1 MRTIFLQP
9 DPFSDDN
16 TLSIIDPELDVGAP
30 KVARRIDDNTLFI
43 IDPDDGDSS
52 QDRHLHFVFPATVCP
67 DIEELCFYFEN
78 PYTVSFEP
86 DSVSFPRLSRIG
98 GQSESG
104 GVLERL
110 VEVIDAPRLT
120 VIRLCGFEDIPAS
133 LFQKTTLKQIDLDS
147 AVTPITIPDDIRN
160 LVNLENF
167 NLWRAKLDYL
177 SPELFRLPSIRHI
190 SFYRVYG
197 YEPTPEVIAAAEA
210 FESAGGRLD
219 SADEAG
225 DIFPHHL
232 RSSKPSPHEHPA
244 K

>member
-30 KVARRIDDNTLFI
+30 KVARWIDDNTLSI
-43 IDPDDGDSS
+43 IDRDDGDSS

-67 DIEELCFYFEN
+67 DIEELCFYFEK

-86 DSVSFPRLSRIG
+86 DSVSFPRLSRLG

-110 VEVIDAPRLT
+110 VEVIDAPVLT
-120 VIRLCGFEDIPAS
+120 DIRLCGFEDIPAS
-133 LFQKTTLKQIDLDS
+133 LFQKTTLKNIDLDS
-147 AVTPITIPDDIRN
+147 AVMPITIPDDIQN
-160 LVNLENF
+160 LVNLEYF
-167 NLWRAKLDYL
+167 QLWRAKLDSL
-177 SPELFRLPSIRHI
+177 SPELFWLPRIRHI
-190 SFYRVYG
+190 SFYSLR

-210 FESAGGRLD
+210 FEAAGGRLD

>member
-1 MRTIFLQP
+1 M
-9 DPFSDDN
+9 
-16 TLSIIDPELDVGAP
+16 
-30 KVARRIDDNTLFI
+30 
-43 IDPDDGDSS
+43 
-52 QDRHLHFVFPATVCP
+52 
-67 DIEELCFYFEN
+67 
-78 PYTVSFEP
+78 
-86 DSVSFPRLSRIG
+86 
-98 GQSESG
+98 
-104 GVLERL
+104 
-110 VEVIDAPRLT
+110 
-120 VIRLCGFEDIPAS
+120 
-133 LFQKTTLKQIDLDS
+133 
-147 AVTPITIPDDIRN
+147 TPITIPDDIRN

-210 FESAGGRLD
+210 FESAGGRFD